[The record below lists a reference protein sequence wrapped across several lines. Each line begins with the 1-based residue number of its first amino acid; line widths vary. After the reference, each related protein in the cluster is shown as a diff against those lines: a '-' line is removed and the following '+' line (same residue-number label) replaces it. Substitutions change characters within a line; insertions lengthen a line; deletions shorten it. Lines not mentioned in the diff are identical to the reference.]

1 SQSGSEKGFD
11 DSWADWNANEPAGG
25 QTGRPETESL
35 AEIVIEG
42 IDTAAAMQH
51 HSGSLDD
58 YRELLQLYCLE
69 GKRKLQLIK
78 ELFENQDYHDYEI
91 EVHGLKSASANIG
104 AMRLS
109 AMAKEHEM
117 AAGQSDADFV
127 LAHFSE
133 LYEAYD
139 EQLTHIQNYLD
150 EAVQEN
156 EEPEA
161 EELPKEELLRQIGEA
176 LGRLQKFRSHECA
189 DIVAELLRHRLPQDV
204 KEQLSEIQEQLKL
217 YEDDAAE
224 QLLQQLLQK
233 MES

>member
-1 SQSGSEKGFD
+1 
-11 DSWADWNANEPAGG
+11 
-25 QTGRPETESL
+25 
-35 AEIVIEG
+35 
-42 IDTAAAMQH
+42 MQH

-117 AAGQSDADFV
+117 AAGQGDANFV
-127 LAHFSE
+127 LAHFAE

-139 EQLTHIQNYLD
+139 EQLTHIQAYLD
-150 EAVQEN
+150 EAVQED

-161 EELPKEELLRQIGEA
+161 EALPQEELLRQIGEA

-189 DIVAELLRHRLPQDV
+189 DIVTELLRHSLPEDV
-204 KEQLSEIQEQLKL
+204 KEQLSKIQEQLKL

-233 MES
+233 MESQQ